1 MEKVELKAPP
11 PGMAPAQP
19 ATPVAKQPA
28 KEAPKEA
35 PPTSDTAPPK
45 KKPAQKKVRYCCHGN
60 RL

>member
-19 ATPVAKQPA
+19 AAPVAKQPA
-28 KEAPKEA
+28 KEAP
-35 PPTSDTAPPK
+35 PTSDTAPK